1 MITSTLKNK
10 YIDLWI
16 KTLDHPFVIELYEGT
31 LPLEKFI
38 YYIKQDY
45 NYLWAL
51 VKTYSIIAGKAPD
64 MEKARIALEL
74 AYGTVTGELE
84 NYKKILNELGLS
96 LEEAIKTEPNPVN
109 IAYMNH
115 MISIAYEY
123 DYWTGLVATLP
134 CMWTY
139 LDIAE
144 RHRERLA
151 RNKVEI
157 YKKWASVYYSEIYRE
172 LLQTLLKVI
181 DSSNK
186 RVEDLEIVFLRS
198 LKYEYLF
205 WDASYKLEK
214 WLV

>member
-1 MITSTLKNK
+1 VLTRALRDK

-16 KTLDHPFVIELYEGT
+16 KTIDHPFVIELYEGT

-45 NYLWAL
+45 NYLRAL
-51 VKTYSIIAGKAPD
+51 TKTYSIIAGKAPD
-64 MEKARIALEL
+64 LEKARIALEL
-74 AYGTVTGELE
+74 AYGTVTGEME
-84 NYKKILNELGLS
+84 NYKRILGELGLK
-96 LEEAIKTEPNPVN
+96 LEDVIKTEPNPVN

-115 MISIAYEY
+115 MIAVAYEY

-144 RHRERLA
+144 RHRDKLP

-157 YKKWASVYYSEIYRE
+157 YRKWASTYYSEAYKQ
-172 LLQTLLKVI
+172 LLQILLDTI

-186 RVEDLEIVFLRS
+186 RLEDLEEVFLRS

-205 WDASYKLEK
+205 WDSSYKLEK
-214 WLV
+214 WHI